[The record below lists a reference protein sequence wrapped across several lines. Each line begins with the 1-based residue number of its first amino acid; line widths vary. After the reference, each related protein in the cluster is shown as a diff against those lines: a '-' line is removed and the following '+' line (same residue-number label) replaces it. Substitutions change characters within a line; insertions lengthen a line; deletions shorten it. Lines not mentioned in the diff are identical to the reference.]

1 MSGTSNPESKPELKL
16 GLKSELAPETPEAEI
31 ADEEDEQSLPQPEDE
46 AAKLRFEEEGEGS
59 LAAGRAAILHY
70 AKLAPSRPGVY
81 RMIDGRGDVLYVGKA
96 KNVKKRI
103 QAYAR
108 PTGLD
113 TRIERMVAATRSV
126 EFVVTRTETEALL
139 LEANLIKRL
148 RPRFNVVLRD
158 DKSFPY
164 ILITSDHWAPQILKH
179 RGARTRQGHYYGPF
193 ASVWAVN
200 RTVNALQRAFL
211 LRSCS
216 DPFFESRTRPCLLYQ
231 IKRCSAPCT
240 KEIDFQDYS
249 ILVRE
254 ANEFLSGRS
263 KKVKDQLAQEME
275 RASIALDFERAAIY
289 RDRLAALSAIQ
300 SQQGVNPRGV
310 EEADVFA
317 LHQQGGF
324 SCVEVFFFRTR
335 QNWGNRAY
343 FPKADRS
350 LSVGEVLSAFLA
362 QFYDDRLPPRLILIS
377 HEIADRALLEEALC
391 TKVGHK
397 IEVAVPRR
405 GEKKDLVEHALA
417 NAREALGRK
426 LAETSSQ
433 ERLLRQLTETFAL
446 PRVPRRI
453 EVYDNSH
460 IQGSNAVG
468 AMIVAGPEGFRK
480 NQYRKFNIRSAELA
494 PGDDFAMMR
503 EVLTRRF
510 KRLLAE
516 APRREGGE
524 VAPSLPGGGTDPA
537 GKGPDPG
544 IPLPGAWGLSSGPPL
559 LAGPVGAPTSPQR
572 GEVKAD
578 DGEQDDSPWPDLV
591 LIDGGQGQLTA
602 ALEVLREFGIAVPVV
617 AIAKGPDRDAGRE
630 TFFVPGRDSFKLPP
644 RDPVLYFVERLRDEA
659 HRFAVGSH
667 RARRKR
673 DLREAGLQEIAG
685 IGPTRKRALLMHFGT
700 LKAIER
706 ASLADLTKVDGISA
720 ETARRIY
727 AFFHDGAG

>member
-1 MSGTSNPESKPELKL
+1 MSSTPKPEI
-16 GLKSELAPETPEAEI
+16 APEAEAAEEDEEQPLPL
-31 ADEEDEQSLPQPEDE
+31 ADEEEP
-46 AAKLRFEEEGEGS
+46 ATLRFDEEHGS
-59 LAAGRAAILHY
+59 LGAGRAAIVHY

-81 RMIDGRGDVLYVGKA
+81 RMIDARGDVLYVGKA
-96 KNVKKRI
+96 KNVRKRI

-113 TRIERMVAATRSV
+113 TRIERMIAATRTL

-179 RGARTRQGHYYGPF
+179 RGARTRPGHYYGPF

-240 KEIDFQDYS
+240 KEIDFREYS
-249 ILVRE
+249 ALVRE

-263 KKVKDQLAQEME
+263 KKVKDELAAEME
-275 RASIALDFERAAIY
+275 KASGELDFERAAIY

-300 SQQGVNPRGV
+300 SHQGVNPRGV
-310 EEADVFA
+310 EDADVFA
-317 LHQQGGF
+317 VQQQGGF
-324 SCVEVFFFRTR
+324 SCVEVFFFRTG

-350 LSVGEVLSAFLA
+350 LAAGEVLSAFLA
-362 QFYDDRLPPRLILIS
+362 QFYDDKPPPRLVLIS
-377 HEIADRALLEEALC
+377 HDIADRELLAEALC

-397 IEVAVPRR
+397 IEITVPQR

-426 LAETSSQ
+426 LAETTSQ
-433 ERLLRQLTETFAL
+433 EKLLRQLAETFDL
-446 PRVPRRI
+446 PRAPRRI

-468 AMIVAGPEGFRK
+468 AMIVAGAEGFRK
-480 NQYRKFNIRSAELA
+480 SQYRKFNIRSVDLT
-494 PGDDFAMMR
+494 PGDDFGMMR

-510 KRLLAE
+510 KRLLVEAPLGQGPATHNSVLHATAAADRPTASGAEPTEADALLPRGSEIAEGAE
-516 APRREGGE
+516 ADE
-524 VAPSLPGGGTDPA
+524 T
-537 GKGPDPG
+537 
-544 IPLPGAWGLSSGPPL
+544 
-559 LAGPVGAPTSPQR
+559 
-572 GEVKAD
+572 
-578 DGEQDDSPWPDLV
+578 PWPDLL

-602 ALEVLREFGIAVPVV
+602 ALDVLGGFGVKLPIV

-630 TFFVPGRDSFKLPP
+630 TFFVPGRESFKLPP

-673 DLREAGLQEIAG
+673 DLREAGLQEIEG
-685 IGPTRKRALLMHFGT
+685 IGPTRKRALLLHFGT

-706 ASLADLTKVDGISA
+706 ASLTDLMQVGGISA
-720 ETARRIY
+720 ETARRVY
-727 AFFHDGAG
+727 AFFHDGAA

>member
-1 MSGTSNPESKPELKL
+1 MSVPKKDIEPEI
-16 GLKSELAPETPEAEI
+16 EI
-31 ADEEDEQSLPQPEDE
+31 EEDEEPSLPPTEEMD
-46 AAKLRFEEEGEGS
+46 AAVASEQADNS
-59 LAAGRAAILHY
+59 LAAGRNAILRF
-70 AKLAPSRPGVY
+70 AKLAPSQPGVY

-96 KNVKKRI
+96 KNLRNRVR
-103 QAYAR
+103 AYAR
-108 PTGLD
+108 PAGLD
-113 TRIERMVAATRSV
+113 TRIEGMIAATRAL

-148 RPRFNVVLRD
+148 RPRFNVTLRD

-179 RGARTRQGHYYGPF
+179 RGGRTRPGHYFGPF

-200 RTVNALQRAFL
+200 RTINALQRAFL

-216 DPFFESRTRPCLLYQ
+216 DPFFESRTRPCLLHQ

-240 KEIDFQDYS
+240 NEIDFGEYAV
-249 ILVRE
+249 LVRE
-254 ANEFLSGRS
+254 ANAFLSGRS
-263 KKVKDQLAQEME
+263 KAVKDELAGEME
-275 RASIALDFERAAIY
+275 KASQALDFERAAIY

-300 SQQGVNPRGV
+300 SYQGVNPRGV

-324 SCVEVFFFRTR
+324 ACVEVFFFRTG

-350 LSVGEVLSAFLA
+350 ISTGEILGAFLA
-362 QFYDDRLPPRLILIS
+362 QFYDDKPPPRLILIS
-377 HEIADRALLEEALC
+377 HDIEDRELLAEALA
-391 TKVGHK
+391 TKSGHK
-397 IEVAVPRR
+397 IEVMVPRR
-405 GEKKDLVEHALA
+405 GEKKDLIEHALA

-433 ERLLRQLTETFAL
+433 ERLLRQLAETFGL
-446 PRVPRRI
+446 VRVPRRI

-460 IQGSNAVG
+460 IQGANAVG
-468 AMIVAGPEGFRK
+468 AMIVAGAEGFRK
-480 NQYRKFNIRSAELA
+480 RDYRKFNIRSADLT

-510 KRLLAE
+510 KRLMAE
-516 APRREGGE
+516 APRATGEEREQALVTSAHEGH
-524 VAPSLPGGGTDPA
+524 
-537 GKGPDPG
+537 
-544 IPLPGAWGLSSGPPL
+544 
-559 LAGPVGAPTSPQR
+559 VGAASPIPPPQ
-572 GEVKAD
+572 GGPEQQVESE
-578 DGEQDDSPWPDLV
+578 EQDESPWPDLV
-591 LIDGGQGQLTA
+591 LVDGGQGQLSA
-602 ALEVLREFGIAVPVV
+602 ARDVLGELGVEVPMV

-667 RARRKR
+667 RARRMR

-685 IGPTRKRALLMHFGT
+685 IGPTRKRALLHHFGT

-706 ASLADLTKVDGISA
+706 ASVTDLMQVDGISA

-727 AFFHDGAG
+727 EFFHEGAA

>member
-1 MSGTSNPESKPELKL
+1 MSVPKQEI
-16 GLKSELAPETPEAEI
+16 APEPEIVEED
-31 ADEEDEQSLPQPEDE
+31 DEEALPLPDEIG
-46 AAKLRFEEEGEGS
+46 AAKPAFDDEPGS
-59 LAAGRAAILHY
+59 LAAGRAAIVHH
-70 AKLAPSRPGVY
+70 AKLAPPRPGVY
-81 RMIDGRGDVLYVGKA
+81 RMIDAHGDVLYVGKA
-96 KNVKKRI
+96 KNIKKRI

-113 TRIERMVAATRSV
+113 TRIERMVAATRTL

-179 RGARTRQGHYYGPF
+179 RGARTRPGQYYGPF

-200 RTVNALQRAFL
+200 RTVNALERAFL

-216 DPFFESRTRPCLLYQ
+216 DAFFESRTRPCLLHQ

-240 KEIDFQDYS
+240 REIDFPDYAA
-249 ILVRE
+249 LVRE
-254 ANEFLSGRS
+254 ANAFLSGRS
-263 KKVKDQLAQEME
+263 KTVKDELAEEME
-275 RASIALDFERAAIY
+275 KASAALDFERAAIY

-300 SQQGVNPRGV
+300 SHQGVNPRGV

-317 LHQQGGF
+317 VHQQGGF
-324 SCVEVFFFRTR
+324 SCVEVFFFRTG

-343 FPKADRS
+343 FPRADRS
-350 LSVGEVLSAFLA
+350 LAAGEILSAFLG
-362 QFYDDRLPPRLILIS
+362 QFYDDKPPPRLVMIS
-377 HEIADRALLEEALC
+377 HEIMDRALLAEALS
-391 TKVGHK
+391 TKSGHK
-397 IEVAVPRR
+397 VEILLPQR
-405 GEKKDLVEHALA
+405 GEKKDLIEHALA

-426 LAETSSQ
+426 LAETTSQ
-433 ERLLRQLTETFAL
+433 EKLLRQLAETFAL
-446 PRVPRRI
+446 PRAPRRI

-468 AMIVAGPEGFRK
+468 AMIVTGPEGFRK
-480 NQYRKFNIRSAELA
+480 SQYRKFNIRSADLT

-503 EVLTRRF
+503 EVLERRF

-516 APRREGGE
+516 APRE
-524 VAPSLPGGGTDPA
+524 V
-537 GKGPDPG
+537 
-544 IPLPGAWGLSSGPPL
+544 PGAEPKQNGLEHAKGFVTNLQSGDADTEESS
-559 LAGPVGAPTSPQR
+559 
-572 GEVKAD
+572 
-578 DGEQDDSPWPDLV
+578 WPDLV

-602 ALEVLREFGIAVPVV
+602 AREVLADLSVEVPLI

-630 TFFVPGRDSFKLPP
+630 TFFLPGRDSFKLPP

-673 DLREAGLQEIAG
+673 DIREAGLQEIAG
-685 IGPTRKRALLMHFGT
+685 IGPTRKRALLHHFGT

-706 ASLADLTKVDGISA
+706 ASVTDLMQVDGISA

-727 AFFHDGAG
+727 AFFHEGAA